1 MAPADVIKII
11 VPGWMSNKNK
21 EIRMPHDKAKPKSE
35 EEIAA
40 ERKRIEKK
48 ARKDDEHS
56 LSEAINV
63 VRDELGSSHNIGT
76 QLPAE

>member
-1 MAPADVIKII
+1 
-11 VPGWMSNKNK
+11 
-21 EIRMPHDKAKPKSE
+21 MPHDKAKPKSE